1 MELRNNK
8 MLRKLI
14 MSLCFFATYTY
25 AGFTLDLTDPKNL
38 EIADIYPSYEM
49 ISSVNFNDTDGNT
62 SILGFKYSKDS
73 EDWDAMFIAEIS
85 ANKDGKK
92 KIYISLASTCSDS
105 KKNMGNTTIKTNDQN
120 VKYHRF
126 CDGENI
132 YITPISKAGDN
143 FLVNEFKKSDSV
155 KFEFSDI
162 MVLFDA
168 SGFTKKWNGYGGDA
182 L

>member
-1 MELRNNK
+1 

-14 MSLCFFATYTY
+14 MSLCFFTTYTY

-49 ISSVNFNDTDGNT
+49 IRSVNFNDTDANT
-62 SILGFKYSKDS
+62 SILGFKSSKDS
-73 EDWDAMFIAEIS
+73 EGWDAMFIAEIS
-85 ANKDGKK
+85 ANKNGKQ
-92 KIYISLASTCSDS
+92 KIYIYLSSTCSDS

-126 CDGENI
+126 CDGKNI

-162 MVLFDA
+162 IVLFDA